1 MIWAV
6 RQVELWFKQLIW
18 SQVQASVCF
27 TIKVALPPA
36 ALTGNLTNDQWMV
49 RSITVIMHCR
59 NELKISTVL
68 LHNLSFGRIKTFI
81 YLNWLEASNNY
92 LVQSTYRETQNKTII
107 NHQNCW
113 VIEKHLWTN
122 VCEGWK
128 KVWLQCSNKNNR
140 KSQVL
145 VPSCVP
151 VR

>member
-6 RQVELWFKQLIW
+6 RQVELRFKTINLVASLSW
-18 SQVQASVCF
+18 LTSVCF

-36 ALTGNLTNDQWMV
+36 ALTGHLTNDQWMV

-92 LVQSTYRETQNKTII
+92 LVRSTYQETQNKNYNKSSKQLSHWKTSMD
-107 NHQNCW
+107 QCMW
-113 VIEKHLWTN
+113 WMEKGT
-122 VCEGWK
+122 VF
-128 KVWLQCSNKNNR
+128 
-140 KSQVL
+140 
-145 VPSCVP
+145 
-151 VR
+151 